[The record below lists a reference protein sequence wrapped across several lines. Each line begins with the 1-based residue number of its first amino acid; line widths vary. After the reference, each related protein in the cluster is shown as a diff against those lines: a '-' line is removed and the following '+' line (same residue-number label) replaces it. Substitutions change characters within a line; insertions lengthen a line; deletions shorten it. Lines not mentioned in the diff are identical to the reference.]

1 MFIQIG
7 IIVVEDEIDDLPL
20 MVSTNVVII
29 VVGAVMVLSSG
40 NWSS

>member
-20 MVSTNVVII
+20 MVSTNIVII